1 MKKLLLTL
9 LLALPLVAGFATTMI
24 WSITAAYA
32 DPPDPRSGK
41 P

>member
-1 MKKLLLTL
+1 MKKLLLIL
-9 LLALPLVAGFATTMI
+9 LLALPLAAGLAGTMI

-32 DPPDPRSGK
+32 DPPDPNRK